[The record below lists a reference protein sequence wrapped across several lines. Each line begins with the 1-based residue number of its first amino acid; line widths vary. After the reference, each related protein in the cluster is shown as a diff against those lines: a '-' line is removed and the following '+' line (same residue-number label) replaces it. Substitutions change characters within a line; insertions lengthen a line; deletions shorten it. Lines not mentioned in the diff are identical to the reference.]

1 MNVPIVKEKT
11 AKKNSKQ
18 SKKKKKQT
26 KSTKQTKNEDFE
38 SQLQEI
44 QDKHLRLKA
53 EFDNFRRR
61 KSEEIS
67 KLLQYDGE
75 NVIRSFL
82 PIVDDLERMI
92 NSSESSNESIR
103 DGISLVQS
111 KINKYFETINIEPFG
126 SEGDKMDPEIHD
138 AMLTQTDEDK
148 DDDIILSVF
157 EKGYKYREKVIR
169 HAKVIVNKK

>member
-1 MNVPIVKEKT
+1 MPIVKEKT

-67 KLLQYDGE
+67 KLLQYDVE

>member
-1 MNVPIVKEKT
+1 MPIVKEKT

>member
-1 MNVPIVKEKT
+1 MPIVKEKT

-67 KLLQYDGE
+67 KLLQYDVE

-169 HAKVIVNKK
+169 HAKVIVMKK